1 MRQNAIHVRDRNRPD
16 RIGPDRGIRV
26 ALSGALLA
34 VRRKFDIVGMAV
46 LATVTA
52 LGGGVIRDVLIG
64 AVPPAALTNSWLL
77 VLPLVATV
85 VTFFFHPRVAMMGR
99 TVLLF
104 DAIGLG
110 VFCATATTKA
120 AAAGI
125 PLVAAVLLGTI
136 TGIGGGILRDVL
148 AGQIPSVLRRDSQLY
163 AISAVAGCGG
173 SGPFAGIQQYRD
185 PGSRGA
191 GICGFRLLALR
202 FRWHAPVPLQGNDR
216 PGRAVG

>member
-1 MRQNAIHVRDRNRPD
+1 MRQNAVMSATEIVQTALDL
-16 RIGPDRGIRV
+16 IGV
-26 ALSGALLA
+26 FAFALSGALLA

-64 AVPPAALTNSWLL
+64 AVPPAALTNSWSL
-77 VLPLVATV
+77 VLPLVAAV

-99 TVLLF
+99 TVLVF

-136 TGIGGGILRDVL
+136 TGVGGGILRDVL

-163 AISAVAGCGG
+163 AIPAVAGSLVVAVAYSFGY
-173 SGPFAGIQQYRD
+173 SNVAIQ
-185 PGSRGA
+185 GAAAA

-202 FRWHAPVPLQGNDR
+202 FKWHAPVPLPGSGR
-216 PGRAVG
+216 PE